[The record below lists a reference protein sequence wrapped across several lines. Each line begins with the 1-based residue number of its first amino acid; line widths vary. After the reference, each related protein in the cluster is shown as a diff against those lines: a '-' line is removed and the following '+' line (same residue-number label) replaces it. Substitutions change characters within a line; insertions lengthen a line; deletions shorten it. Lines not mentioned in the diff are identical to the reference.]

1 MPRHAMPASIGII
14 ILPVAGGE
22 WSETANYRSASKKFH
37 IDTEPEEASLSTKC
51 GMSYDCKV

>member
-1 MPRHAMPASIGII
+1 MPASIGII

-22 WSETANYRSASKKFH
+22 WSETANHTSASKKFH